1 MTRKHGLILAGLFVL
16 FLILTLAKSALYEDY
31 KAKHNVG
38 AQYFAYGKL
47 LEEHEPIYQSNII
60 AHQVGQKWKTAIII
74 YPQNASYSARGEV
87 PDSSR
92 PFREPT
98 HYVII
103 NGHEFKLTMNTVYLT
118 NMSDVVA
125 TAPIDEVFSQ
135 PFDPKNPFE
144 GYETELQDFVQK
156 MQ

>member
-16 FLILTLAKSALYEDY
+16 FLILTLAKSAMYEDY
-31 KAKHNVG
+31 KTKHKVG
-38 AQYFAYGKL
+38 GTIFIGGA
-47 LEEHEPIYQSNII
+47 LEECEPIYRLYII
-60 AHQVGQKWKTAIII
+60 AQQVGQEWKTAIII
-74 YPQNASYSARGEV
+74 YPQGVEISSRGEGR
-87 PDSSR
+87 DSSR
-92 PFREPT
+92 PFQEPT
-98 HYVII
+98 HYAIV

-118 NMSDVVA
+118 NMSGVVA
-125 TAPIDEVFSQ
+125 TAPIDEIFSQ